1 MRMSR
6 KAKTHWPSSNSGC
19 SIPFGKKQPLSLLHL
34 RSDTTTVPLS
44 HKVNF
49 YPPPNIP
56 LSPCLPCR
64 CAAVPDKN
72 LSGTRVFPRK
82 KTARGLFFYRHIR
95 HIRHKT
101 APMRHRKSLSGGGR
115 VKLYNALN
123 RLMGPW
129 EERNVLPLAK
139 NKPVI

>member
-1 MRMSR
+1 MRGVESSN
-6 KAKTHWPSSNSGC
+6 HCPPSNSGY

-34 RSDTTTVPLS
+34 RSDTTTAHLS
-44 HKVNF
+44 PKVNF

-72 LSGTRVFPRK
+72 LSNTRVFPREM
-82 KTARGLFFYRHIR
+82 TARGLFFYRHFR

-101 APMRHRKSLSGGGR
+101 APMRHKKSLSGWGR
-115 VKLYNALN
+115 VKVYNAPN

-129 EERNVLPLAK
+129 EERNVLPLAN

>member
-34 RSDTTTVPLS
+34 CSDATTAPLS
-44 HKVNF
+44 PKVNF

-56 LSPCLPCR
+56 LPPVPLCR
-64 CAAVPDKN
+64 CAAVPDKKS
-72 LSGTRVFPRK
+72 LRHTGFPARKDRSGAIFLPTLPAHPAQKRSY
-82 KTARGLFFYRHIR
+82 A
-95 HIRHKT
+95 
-101 APMRHRKSLSGGGR
+101 AQKSLSGWGR
-115 VKLYNALN
+115 VKVYNALN